1 MFKEMQYNS
10 SKIRHLVKICQEKQ
24 DLNTD
29 YEFSILSNMEDM
41 SKIQIMRERKILLN
55 GIS

>member
-29 YEFSILSNMEDM
+29 YEFSILSNI
-41 SKIQIMRERKILLN
+41 SHYNIILAP
-55 GIS
+55 